1 MTQPTTMTEAIA
13 RATMSEAIA
22 RVGVEVEA
30 PALPVFYV
38 EDEAGLLDAF
48 GVQGVETPS
57 SRIVKIADSSTVVCP
72 MHKTRLLPEV
82 CRSCS
87 LLAGEVA

>member
-1 MTQPTTMTEAIA
+1 MDTVTAEA
-13 RATMSEAIA
+13 R
-22 RVGVEVEA
+22 A

-38 EDEAGLLDAF
+38 EDEARLLDAF
-48 GVQGVETPS
+48 GVEGVETPE

-72 MHKTRLLPEV
+72 MHATRLLPDA

-87 LLAGEVA
+87 FLAGEVAA